1 MESKTILFKI
11 VLTKYLGIN
20 LNKEVKDLVSENYK
34 IEDDKKKWKD
44 VPCSWIGVINTAKMF
59 ILSKAIYRFNAIPIE
74 IYMIFFT
81 EQE

>member
-1 MESKTILFKI
+1 MEQAFIKLLDK
-11 VLTKYLGIN
+11 N
-20 LNKEVKDLVSENYK
+20 LVCTDYK
-34 IEDDKKKWKD
+34 IEDDKKKWKY

-59 ILSKAIYRFNAIPIE
+59 ILSKSIYRFNAIPIE